1 MEKRT
6 CLEYHRP
13 FYDVFCEQMLQIA
26 TKGHGI
32 VIGSGASEVMEL
44 RGPNDVAN
52 MATLFGLSVE
62 VAKLAVSKNCE

>member
-1 MEKRT
+1 
-6 CLEYHRP
+6 
-13 FYDVFCEQMLQIA
+13 MLQIA

-32 VIGSGASEVMEL
+32 VISSGASEVMEL

-62 VAKLAVSKNCE
+62 VAKAAVSKNCE

>member
-1 MEKRT
+1 
-6 CLEYHRP
+6 
-13 FYDVFCEQMLQIA
+13 MLQTV

-32 VIGSGASEVMEL
+32 VISSGASQGVEL

-62 VAKLAVSKNCE
+62 VAKVAISKNCE